1 MFAKTPKFN
10 LQSRKKEE
18 KERENKRDKYTA
30 YLCYY
35 IPLTAF
41 GECRNISLF
50 TIQVIGQKPVD
61 ELVGKY
67 EFGTMPVS
75 SGLKKE
81 LVERLYTTGSK
92 RHALSG
98 ISGTLRPN

>member
-1 MFAKTPKFN
+1 M
-10 LQSRKKEE
+10 LLYSVDCVR
-18 KERENKRDKYTA
+18 
-30 YLCYY
+30 
-35 IPLTAF
+35 

-81 LVERLYTTGSK
+81 LVETSLHNGSK

-98 ISGTLRPN
+98 ISGTLRQN